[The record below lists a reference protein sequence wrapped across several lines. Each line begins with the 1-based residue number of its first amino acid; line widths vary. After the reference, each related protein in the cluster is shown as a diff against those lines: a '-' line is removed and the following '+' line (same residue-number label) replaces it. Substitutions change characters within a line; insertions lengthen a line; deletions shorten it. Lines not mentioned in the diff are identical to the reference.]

1 MKPRLA
7 IFLIIALSARSAGRA
22 QTAAAAEELTMEQA
36 VEIALRLNPEILS
49 AEAGIKAAVGRRQ
62 QAEARPDPTIGL
74 GTAGLPFD
82 LRTHE
87 GRESEIEF
95 GLEQTFEFPGKR
107 ALRMDIGR
115 FGEEIASLELAK
127 SRMLVSARV
136 RKAYL
141 RVVLV
146 DRTLDSISRAAG
158 LLDRAYEAVQIQYAS
173 GRAAYGDVLRARV
186 DLARLRN
193 QALEARRERVA
204 AAAELDFLLGRP
216 PGESLRLT
224 SGLESPPLAG
234 SPEDIKAAALAGRPS
249 LKIAVLLAGQAEAAE
264 RLSGLNRRPDLTAG
278 LFVPSKR
285 FSAWGFS
292 LGVTLPLSGKRSGGE
307 RAEAAALREARLVA
321 VDGLRR
327 RLAAMVGSALESVR
341 LAGEQVRI
349 FELSLLS
356 EIEEELKVSLDLYT
370 YGKLEAY
377 ALLDLHRAASEAR
390 LEHLRAVYN
399 ESIARIDLEIAGED
413 VF

>member
-1 MKPRLA
+1 MKA
-7 IFLIIALSARSAGRA
+7 IITLFLIFALSGSSAGLA
-22 QTAAAAEELTMEQA
+22 QTAPAADGLTMEQA
-36 VEIALRLNPEILS
+36 VEIALTLNPDVLS
-49 AEAGIKAAVGRRQ
+49 AEAGIKAAAARKR
-62 QAEARPDPTIGL
+62 QAEARPDPTLGL

-82 LRTHE
+82 LKARE
-87 GRESEIEF
+87 GLESEIEF

-107 ALRMDIGR
+107 ALRVDIGR
-115 FGEEIASLELAK
+115 FGEAIASLELSK
-127 SRMLVSARV
+127 TRLLVSARV

-141 RVVLV
+141 RVVLS

-158 LLDRAYEAVQIQYAS
+158 LLDRAVEAVQIQYAA

-193 QALEARRERVA
+193 RALEERRERGA
-204 AAAELDFLLGRP
+204 AAAELNLLLGRP
-216 PGESLRLT
+216 AGESLRLT
-224 SGLESPPLAG
+224 TGLESPPLAR
-234 SPEDIKAAALAGRPS
+234 SPEDIKAAALAERPS
-249 LKIAVLLAGQAEAAE
+249 LKIAALLAEQAGAAE
-264 RLSGLNRRPDLTAG
+264 RLSGLNRRPDITAG

-292 LGVTLPLSGKRSGGE
+292 LGLTLPLSGKRSGGE
-307 RAEAAALREARLVA
+307 RAEAAALREASLVA
-321 VDGLRR
+321 AEGRR
-327 RLAAMVGSALESVR
+327 RRIEALVSAALESVR

-356 EIEEELKVSLDLYT
+356 EIDAELKVSLDLYT
-370 YGKLEAY
+370 FGKLETF
-377 ALLDLHRAASEAR
+377 ALLDLHRAAAEAG

-399 ESIARIDLEIAGED
+399 ESVARIDLEIAGED